1 MKNHISLT
9 KITPIILLAS
19 LAILSFW
26 LKEVVESNLTNPNNI
41 KQHIPDAYAYEVSA
55 SYFDKNGELNYRLT
69 SPEVK
74 HYSDDDSVE
83 INLPK
88 VYYYKNKDN
97 TTQTNLYKN
106 AATEI
111 MAKNGLVSSQGDVI
125 YIWDNVKIFRPAQGK
140 SQNMNGYT
148 DNLIFITKNDFVYT
162 NSDFKVVEGNSWLS
176 GKGVELDLKKSYYK
190 ILANVRA
197 YYEAKQ
203 K

>member
-1 MKNHISLT
+1 M
-9 KITPIILLAS
+9 
-19 LAILSFW
+19 
-26 LKEVVESNLTNPNNI
+26 
-41 KQHIPDAYAYEVSA
+41 
-55 SYFDKNGELNYRLT
+55 
-69 SPEVK
+69 
-74 HYSDDDSVE
+74 
-83 INLPK
+83 
-88 VYYYKNKDN
+88 
-97 TTQTNLYKN
+97 QTNLYKN

-111 MAKNGLVSSQGDVI
+111 TAKNGLVSSQGDVI